1 MHLDLLVKLLTTV
14 EVFTGML
21 PFSAI
26 ELLDIKLMMLKRS
39 SDIPLCGSSAL
50 NQSLETQLL
59 IIIPV
64 IIIVVQ
70 MDVNAL
76 SALCGS
82 RQQT

>member
-1 MHLDLLVKLLTTV
+1 
-14 EVFTGML
+14 ML

-26 ELLDIKLMMLKRS
+26 ELLDKLMMLKRS

-76 SALCGS
+76 SVLCCS
-82 RQQT
+82 RQQTLGPILLMKRRKH